1 MRKTAFVCL
10 SITAVCVSVFVSQA
24 AAAPAPAKHGHHV
37 DRSKTSIDGTSRGK
51 TAAPISVSGVLAYP
65 PTNAGAPTVVYL
77 HGIHGRAENGCPWM
91 RSGDGW
97 LVCPDPAVK
106 DGPGWSWTGRAKD
119 DASIV
124 HRAVAATRSGAPVVA
139 VGFSQGAYV
148 ALDLVRANEA
158 RFHGLV
164 LMGADVNPDAKT
176 LRSAGVAR
184 VVLAASA
191 DEPWHSAVE
200 KNAARLARE
209 GIGCRFVSLGHVGH
223 TYVAEDPAVDREAI
237 AWASAP

>member
-1 MRKTAFVCL
+1 MRKTAVVYLAISSLFL
-10 SITAVCVSVFVSQA
+10 ARADASSAPAKQGHAMDRSKVSLDGTLRGKS
-24 AAAPAPAKHGHHV
+24 AAPA
-37 DRSKTSIDGTSRGK
+37 I
-51 TAAPISVSGVLAYP
+51 VSGVLAYP
-65 PTNAGAPTVVYL
+65 ATRTSAPTVVYL
-77 HGIHGRAENGCPWM
+77 HGVHGRAENGCPWM
-91 RSGDGW
+91 RSGEGW
-97 LVCPDPAVK
+97 LVCPEPAVE
-106 DGPGWSWTGRAKD
+106 DGPGWSWTGRARS
-119 DASIV
+119 DASTV
-124 HRAVAATRSGAPVVA
+124 RAAIAATGSNAKVVA

-223 TYVAEDPAVDREAI
+223 TYVAEDPAVVREAI

>member
-1 MRKTAFVCL
+1 MRKTAVVYLAISSLFL
-10 SITAVCVSVFVSQA
+10 SRADASS
-24 AAAPAPAKHGHHV
+24 APRATHSV
-37 DRSKTSIDGTSRGK
+37 DRSVTSLEGTPRGK
-51 TAAPISVSGVLAYP
+51 SAGPTSVSGVLAYP
-65 PTNAGAPTVVYL
+65 ATNPSAPTVVYL

-97 LVCPDPAVK
+97 LVCPEPAVK
-106 DGPGWSWTGRAKD
+106 DGPGWSWTGNAKA

-124 HRAVAATRSGAPVVA
+124 HAAIAATRSDATVVA

-148 ALDLVRANEA
+148 ALDLVRTNEA

-176 LRSAGVAR
+176 LRSAGIAR
-184 VVLAASA
+184 VVLSASK
-191 DEPWHSAVE
+191 DEPWHGAVE
-200 KNAARLARE
+200 RNAERLSRDGARE
-209 GIGCRFVSLGHVGH
+209 GIAVRFVSLGHVRH
-223 TYVAEDPAVDREAI
+223 TYVAEDPAVVREAI